1 MSNTLEKYDEDIQ
14 WLRNEA
20 EKNGKRPT
28 LEQEESFAERVS
40 FITADGVDESDARM
54 AAFKWMFEL

>member
-1 MSNTLEKYDEDIQ
+1 MSNCEEKYDQDLR
-14 WLRNEA
+14 WLYEQA
-20 EKNGKRPT
+20 EKIGKRPT
-28 LEQEESFAERVS
+28 LEQEESFVERVS